1 MYGSGVTERE
11 VIEVALVG
19 HGDDGDRWHAWL
31 AGAGARVTRCAD
43 AAAAGALRPRPSVV
57 VLDRGRDR
65 SAPGSAGVSAASEA
79 VIVLQDGP
87 HRSSLAGHRWL
98 VLPRSVSRSVLVG
111 ATLAMAAGLR
121 VDADGIDGAQ
131 GPTGAVGP
139 SPGSGPG
146 EDQQQDWS
154 PETPTPRERDVL
166 ELAALGLTNRAI
178 AARLGLSE
186 HTVKF
191 HLASVYGKLGAR
203 GRTQAVRRALRRGW
217 IAI

>member
-1 MYGSGVTERE
+1 VAERE
-11 VIEVALVG
+11 VVAVALVAS
-19 HGDDGDRWHAWL
+19 GDDGERWHGWL
-31 AGAGARVTRCAD
+31 NGAGAHVTRCAD

-57 VLDRGRDR
+57 VLDRGSDP
-65 SAPGSAGVSAASEA
+65 SASGSVDTSLAGEA
-79 VIVLQDGP
+79 VIVLQDGL
-87 HRSSLAGHRWL
+87 HGSSQTGYRWL

-111 ATLAMAAGLR
+111 AALAMAAGLR
-121 VDADGIDGAQ
+121 VDAHGFDGAR
-131 GPTGAVGP
+131 GATGASGP
-139 SPGSGPG
+139 SHGSRPG
-146 EDQQQDWS
+146 EDEQDWS